1 MKNKFTGKHG
11 PLLIAEIGGNHEGDF
26 NYAKKLVNLACDTEV
41 DVIKLQIYYPET
53 LVNKFVDP
61 VRYNHF
67 KKFILTKEQHIE
79 LAEICLKHD
88 KKYLASVW
96 DIDAYNWIDMYS
108 DFYKIGSGDLTALT
122 LIDEIIKKKKP
133 IVLSTGLSTFQE
145 IEETIKYIISKNR
158 LYDDSNMLAVL
169 QCTSMYPI
177 PENEVNLNVMD
188 LFFEKLNVSVGYS
201 DHTEDLEALLFSV
214 ARGANILEFHF
225 TDNKNNTTFRDH
237 KVSLDSK
244 DINFLIKRI
253 SRLNKIM
260 GNREKVPTKSEISNG
275 HVKSFRRGVFLN
287 KDLKRGNIVKSEDL
301 ICLRPNQGIDARD
314 YYKVVGKKLKID
326 VNKLSVLNFNMFYEK

>member
-1 MKNKFTGKHG
+1 MNNIFKGKNG

-26 NYAKKLVNLACDTEV
+26 NYAKKLVHLACNTKV
-41 DVIKLQIYYPET
+41 DVIKLQVYYPDT
-53 LVNKFVDP
+53 LVNEIIDP

-67 KKFILTKEQHIE
+67 KKFILTKDQHIE
-79 LAEICLKHD
+79 LAEICLRNN

-96 DIDAYNWIDMYS
+96 DIDAYDWIDMYS
-108 DFYKIGSGDLTALT
+108 NFYKIGSGDLTALT

-145 IEETIKYIISKNR
+145 IEETVKYIISNNK
-158 LYDDSNMLAVL
+158 LYDDPNMLAVL

-188 LFFEKLNVSVGYS
+188 LLIEKLNVSVGYS
-201 DHTEDLEALLFSV
+201 DHTEDLEALLLSV
-214 ARGANILEFHF
+214 AKGANILEFHF
-225 TDNKNNTTFRDH
+225 TDNKKNTTFRDH
-237 KVSLDSK
+237 KVSLDSN
-244 DINFLIKRI
+244 DIDILIKRI

-260 GNREKVPTKSEISNG
+260 GNRTKGPTKSEINNK

-287 KDLKRGNIVKSEDL
+287 KDLEKGCVIKSEDL
-301 ICLRPNQGIDARD
+301 ICLRPNVGIDARD
-314 YYKVVGKKLKID
+314 FFKIINKTLNTDVSKLQA
-326 VNKLSVLNFNMFYEK
+326 LNFDFFYE

>member
-1 MKNKFTGKHG
+1 MNNIFKGKNG

-26 NYAKKLVNLACDTEV
+26 NYAKKLVNLACNTEV
-41 DVIKLQIYYPET
+41 DVIKLQVYYPDT
-53 LVNKFVDP
+53 LVNELIDP
-61 VRYNHF
+61 IRYNHF
-67 KKFILTKEQHIE
+67 KKFILTKDQHIE
-79 LAEICLKHD
+79 LAEMCIKNN

-96 DIDAYNWIDMYS
+96 DIGAYDWIDMYS

-133 IVLSTGLSTFQE
+133 IILSTGLSTFQE
-145 IEETIKYIISKNR
+145 IEEIVKYIISNNK
-158 LYDDSNMLAVL
+158 LYDDPNMLAVL

-188 LFFEKLNVSVGYS
+188 LFIQKLNVSVGYS
-201 DHTEDLEALLFSV
+201 DHTEDLEALLLSV
-214 ARGANILEFHF
+214 AKGANILEFHF
-225 TDNKNNTTFRDH
+225 TDNKKNTTFRDH

-244 DINFLIKRI
+244 DIDILIKRI

-260 GNREKVPTKSEISNG
+260 GNGAKGPTKSEINNK

-287 KDLKRGNIVKSEDL
+287 KDLKKGSVVKSEDL
-301 ICLRPNQGIDARD
+301 ICLRPNVGIDARD
-314 YYKVVGKKLKID
+314 FYKIINKTLNTDVSKLQA
-326 VNKLSVLNFNMFYEK
+326 LNFDFFYE